1 MKINLKDI
9 GKISKLSQIKKYK
22 KKNLFYNNYLFH
34 YLILTDNLQ
43 GLKLT
48 KYPVYK
54 LDNNGLNGFHIAA
67 QNNYFKILQ
76 YLIKTYPDYI
86 YNLSS
91 EKSNFMMYLD
101 FNDNSFLDF
110 IIKNNLDWNE
120 LLNRSTDDDTCMDI
134 IFNISNK
141 KTILTILKQTNI
153 NLKEYKLVPSFFHML
168 LNTKL
173 NMKDKIE
180 ILDELEKKYPDLYN
194 IRMLN
199 NGANILWESI
209 KTNEL
214 KLIKYICD
222 KMKKNKIE
230 IDQIMPVYGYSIF
243 RTVYSTDGDNDNYN
257 ISNFIWDEIKDNV
270 DFTKTNMFRD
280 NLAHF
285 IINNRIEKGIG
296 DYDLEIKILSKCNEW
311 NFQNIEKQT
320 PLHYLLELNDS
331 FDKYFKVLKN
341 KKIDLTIK
349 NEHNET
355 VLDIA
360 SKKWKNFLLKLPKYK
375 EPKNEVKMLCSN
387 CEYKHGNL
395 FSATFIDVSILFYH
409 LEKKYSEL
417 YIPKYIKNV
426 IQNINYDNGL
436 KLPDKFLDE
445 YLNFPWLIFW
455 ERGGKHWIH
464 PYLNQLI
471 NSVRRD
477 GKYDYA
483 CIMLSMRLL
492 TGGLH
497 ATILIYDFKRNSIE
511 RFDPYGDTTLI
522 DDNIDDILEEELT
535 WNTGLNYVRPF
546 EYLPTSSFQLISNE
560 NNGYNQ
566 KSGDF
571 GGYCAAWCLWYLEH
585 KIKNSKIDSKELV
598 KKTLKKL
605 VKMDISFS
613 EYIRNYANNINKEKI
628 SILKKIGIPDKRI
641 SDKHIITA
649 HENMIYDFIYENM

>member
-1 MKINLKDI
+1 
-9 GKISKLSQIKKYK
+9 
-22 KKNLFYNNYLFH
+22 
-34 YLILTDNLQ
+34 
-43 GLKLT
+43 
-48 KYPVYK
+48 
-54 LDNNGLNGFHIAA
+54 
-67 QNNYFKILQ
+67 
-76 YLIKTYPDYI
+76 
-86 YNLSS
+86 
-91 EKSNFMMYLD
+91 
-101 FNDNSFLDF
+101 
-110 IIKNNLDWNE
+110 
-120 LLNRSTDDDTCMDI
+120 
-134 IFNISNK
+134 
-141 KTILTILKQTNI
+141 
-153 NLKEYKLVPSFFHML
+153 
-168 LNTKL
+168 
-173 NMKDKIE
+173 
-180 ILDELEKKYPDLYN
+180 
-194 IRMLN
+194 
-199 NGANILWESI
+199 
-209 KTNEL
+209 
-214 KLIKYICD
+214 
-222 KMKKNKIE
+222 
-230 IDQIMPVYGYSIF
+230 
-243 RTVYSTDGDNDNYN
+243 
-257 ISNFIWDEIKDNV
+257 
-270 DFTKTNMFRD
+270 
-280 NLAHF
+280 
-285 IINNRIEKGIG
+285 
-296 DYDLEIKILSKCNEW
+296 
-311 NFQNIEKQT
+311 
-320 PLHYLLELNDS
+320 
-331 FDKYFKVLKN
+331 
-341 KKIDLTIK
+341 
-349 NEHNET
+349 
-355 VLDIA
+355 
-360 SKKWKNFLLKLPKYK
+360 
-375 EPKNEVKMLCSN
+375 
-387 CEYKHGNL
+387 
-395 FSATFIDVSILFYH
+395 
-409 LEKKYSEL
+409 L